1 MSIMSQTVTLQQ
13 IDCQHV
19 LLLIPGKCAVG
30 IQNGTQVSSTGKGWD
45 FYISKK

>member
-19 LLLIPGKCAVG
+19 FLLIPGKCVPFCIPTA
-30 IQNGTQVSSTGKGWD
+30 QVSSTGKGWD